1 MKKFLS
7 LVLALV
13 MTMSLVTVS
22 AGAKDFGDSADLSGE
37 AYEEAVNVMSEMGII
52 DGYAEGDFRPQGT
65 LTRQAAAKIIAC
77 MMLGKTTA
85 ESLGTSAAPFKDVPA
100 GSKFAGYIAFC
111 VERGL
116 IDGYGDGT
124 FRPTNT
130 LTGFAFLKMLLGALG
145 YDSDIEGYT
154 GTNWT
159 VNVAGRAYEI
169 GLTDGNDNF
178 VGSQACTREQAALY
192 AVNTLKSTL
201 VEYKDKG
208 SSVTI
213 NGAEIVTGASE
224 PTYVT
229 SSIYNQATSIN
240 ADKDN
245 ASGDYTVEFAERYQP
260 DLKLTPDTDDFM
272 RPSHTWSWKNREVG
286 TYMNHDELVAEYTTA
301 VTGSELYDVLT
312 ATTIR
317 EYDLYA
323 YVDALENV
331 GGKNTNAEMV
341 KRNLTR
347 SNDEDLNG
355 TGTGVLTQVF
365 VNNEDEEIVI
375 TSINTYLAQATADYS
390 ESREYA
396 PVAVYVKDGKQSPV
410 YNVDVEEVAAVEGVE
425 EDGWYLVNIS
435 YKYNETSGEV
445 VELMDA
451 EVLEDSTVTK
461 FTRKNNDDDNDTVN
475 NVSKL
480 TTGGTQYNAAA
491 KAFYDPE
498 VLNKYNAD
506 LLTDAT
512 YNVYL
517 DQYGNFIGVDLY
529 SGADNYV
536 FITGYDLNRSNLT
549 VTTAD
554 AGAIFLDGTMRQ
566 IEVDVKD
573 TNKNIDK
580 VDNKEGTKGYFTEW
594 KSYND
599 GGKFDEN
606 RWYTYT
612 VDEDGV
618 YTLKPAVRMT
628 MTQYNTGDVI
638 DTANVDV
645 VDSWLTNERVY
656 GEDET
661 VFITV
666 DEDVVDTTNNKEYAI
681 SEVTGVYT
689 GVQSVDLEIEASNY
703 PAGCEV
709 YAVYDSDY
717 YIIGA
722 IVFGEAQGSTA
733 NIAYIVSNSL
743 SEEYVNGTYYWEF
756 DVVMGGELQ
765 TVTAKSKYSSTID
778 VVEDEI
784 SGRGDRIVEL
794 RFDGDYVVSIKG
806 VDDIYGNRELADDTV
821 SVKGYD
827 VYDVSDNDFA
837 LSLKGRT
844 MYVTEDRSDVGLA
857 LVSDA
862 KAVVIQLENGK
873 TVKTEFTSVSGAIG
887 RLAEP
892 KGEEDTPNQQYDGRI
907 IAVLNTNGAAEW
919 VVFINDSE
927 LVTGTNRPSQ
937 DENNGDV
944 RYVSIDEVLG
954 TITLNEDDK
963 PTTTGGWTADEK
975 NAVEAAARLALNSIG
990 YRATGSVTWGNG
1002 SSADTIEAVDMD
1014 SSNPARITFR
1024 IIWG

>member
-1 MKKFLS
+1 MRNLKRALS
-7 LVLALV
+7 LGLTAAMISGLMV
-13 MTMSLVTVS
+13 M
-22 AGAKDFGDSADLSGE
+22 
-37 AYEEAVNVMSEMGII
+37 
-52 DGYAEGDFRPQGT
+52 
-65 LTRQAAAKIIAC
+65 
-77 MMLGKTTA
+77 
-85 ESLGTSAAPFKDVPA
+85 GTSAASYADVTSENNQEAIDVLQTVGIMVGDENGNFNPDQNVTRNEMAVIMANLMEYNVATYKDTSPFTDVPSWA
-100 GSKFAGYIAFC
+100 EPYVAACYTNGITSGYSDTIYGGSDTVTTAQAA
-111 VERGL
+111 L
-116 IDGYGDGT
+116 
-124 FRPTNT
+124 
-130 LTGFAFLKMLLGALG
+130 MLMKALG
-145 YDSDIEGYT
+145 YFQYASDFGSDWQLATTRQGNAIDLFNGVDSGVTQAMTRNDVAQLVLNT
-154 GTNWT
+154 LRSGT
-159 VNVAGRAYEI
+159 VQAS
-169 GLTDGNDNF
+169 TDGSWTIGD
-178 VGSQACTREQAALY
+178 
-192 AVNTLKSTL
+192 
-201 VEYKDKG
+201 
-208 SSVTI
+208 VTI
-213 NGAEIVTGASE
+213 NNNVQYSYITSNQTYATAIDDVRSTSNTTDAGRSIVELGE
-224 PTYVT
+224 
-229 SSIYNQATSIN
+229 QL
-240 ADKDN
+240 
-245 ASGDYTVEFAERYQP
+245 YQG
-260 DLKLTPDTDDFM
+260 DLKLNDNTDDDFM
-272 RPSHTWSWKNREVG
+272 RPSRTWSYDGKEIG
-286 TYMNHDELVAEYTTA
+286 TYAKRELQIATYTTG
-301 VTGSELYDVLT
+301 VTGREMYDLLS
-312 ATTIR
+312 AATIR
-317 EYDLYA
+317 DNELLS
-323 YVDALENV
+323 YVDGIAGTIESEDL
-331 GGKNTNAEMV
+331 
-341 KRNLTR
+341 RR
-347 SNDEDLNG
+347 SNENDLDD
-355 TGTGVLTQVF
+355 TGNGVLTEVYLD
-365 VNNEDEEIVI
+365 NDRDEITIV
-375 TSINTYLAQATADYS
+375 SINTWLAQANANYS
-390 ESREYA
+390 ETSE
-396 PVAVYVKDGKQSPV
+396 SLSL
-410 YNVDVEEVAAVEGVE
+410 NVFENDANGVTKIVDAEEVPAVTDVVE
-425 EDGWYLVNIS
+425 DQFVLVNMS
-435 YKYNETSGEV
+435 KKYDAQGEV
-445 VELMDA
+445 VAIANPEI
-451 EVLEDSTVTK
+451 LEDSTVTK